1 MSDLNVTTPE
11 AAGFSP
17 HIARRLDAGV
27 EAGLLDDLHTVAIAR
42 HGELAFERCYTA
54 HDEKILQDLGTV
66 AFTPDTLHDLR
77 SVTKSVV
84 SILYGI
90 ALDRGLVPLPEA
102 LLFPLCPDYPDLL
115 ADPARKTRT
124 VEHALTMTLGM
135 EWDESKPYTS
145 TENSEIAMEFAEDR
159 YRFVLDR
166 PIVGEPGKSWIYSG
180 GAVALI
186 GAIIERGTGKRL
198 PDFATDALF
207 APLGIPGH
215 EWFAGKDGAYS
226 AAAGLRLSTRSL
238 LKIGM
243 MMVGHGTWDG
253 KRIVSE
259 SWIDASWRKLFPI
272 NGGTEHYGYLW
283 YLSEG
288 QVLGAKHLAIGGY
301 GNGGQRLLLI
311 PHLGIACVIYCGRYD
326 GPEQW
331 VTPNRVW
338 KDIVLK
344 NLER

>member
-1 MSDLNVTTPE
+1 LSELKIVTPE

-17 HIARRLDAGV
+17 HIGRRLDAGV
-27 EAGLLDDLHTVAIAR
+27 EAGLLDDLHTLAIAR
-42 HGELAFERCYTA
+42 NGELCFERCYTA

-90 ALDRGLVPLPEA
+90 ALDRGLVPPPEA
-102 LLFPLCPDYPDLL
+102 PLVAQFPEYPDLV
-115 ADPARKTRT
+115 ADPARKNRT
-124 VEHALTMTLGM
+124 IEHALTMTLGM
-135 EWDESKPYTS
+135 EWDETKPYTS
-145 TENSEIAMEFAEDR
+145 TENSEIAMEFADDR

-166 PIVGEPGKSWIYSG
+166 PIVGEPGTNWIYSG

-198 PDFATDALF
+198 PDFATEALF
-207 APLGIPGH
+207 APLGIRDH

-243 MMVGHGTWDG
+243 MMVARGTYGG
-253 KRIVSE
+253 KRIVSD
-259 SWIDASWRKLFPI
+259 SWIDASWRRLVPI
-272 NGGTEHYGYLW
+272 YGGSEHYGYLW

-288 QVLGAKHLAIGGY
+288 QVLGAQHQAIGGY
-301 GNGGQRLLLI
+301 GNGGQRLFLV
-311 PHLGIACVIYCGRYD
+311 PSLGIVCVIYCGRYD

>member
-1 MSDLNVTTPE
+1 MSVITAE

-17 HIARRLDAGV
+17 QIGRRLDAGV
-27 EAGLLDDLHTVAIAR
+27 EAGLLDDLHTVAVAR
-42 HGELAFERCYTA
+42 NGEVAFERYYTS
-54 HDEKILQDLGTV
+54 HDEKILRDLGTV

-84 SILYGI
+84 NILYGI
-90 ALDRGLVPLPEA
+90 ALDRGLVPPPEA
-102 LLFPLCPDYPDLL
+102 PLFPQFPEYPDLG
-115 ADPARKTRT
+115 AEPERKRRT
-124 VEHALTMTLGM
+124 VAHALTMTLGM

-145 TENSEIAMEFAEDR
+145 TENSEIAMEVAADR

-166 PIVGEPGKSWIYSG
+166 PIVGEPGKAWIYSG

-198 PDFATDALF
+198 PEFAAEALF
-207 APLGIPGH
+207 GPLGIPDH
-215 EWFAGKDGAYS
+215 EWFAGEDGTYS

-243 MMVGHGTWDG
+243 MMVSRGLWEG

-259 SWIDASWRKLFPI
+259 AWIDASWRTLFPVF
-272 NGGTEHYGYLW
+272 GGTEHYGYLW
-283 YLSEG
+283 YISEMPAF
-288 QVLGAKHLAIGGY
+288 GATRRTIGAY
-301 GNGGQRLLLI
+301 GNGGQRLFLV
-311 PHLGIACVIYCGRYD
+311 PELGIACVVFCGRYD